1 MRERMGSSPICRTS
15 AGAGFALL
23 RRFSFGVWG
32 ERLPPKS
39 RRRAGPYR
47 PRRHFFVPARWKTAR
62 FHILCALCAASSP
75 LPARPG
81 NALPPDEERRF
92 VLSRQ
97 RGAEEAAPADGGFL
111 PPPLV

>member
-1 MRERMGSSPICRTS
+1 MPAPEQDSLCSGVFLLAFGASVLRQK
-15 AGAGFALL
+15 AGAAQAPIARGGIFSSLLVGKPPGSISSAPFAPRLL
-23 RRFSFGVWG
+23 
-32 ERLPPKS
+32 
-39 RRRAGPYR
+39 
-47 PRRHFFVPARWKTAR
+47 
-62 FHILCALCAASSP
+62 P